1 MKIGRKN
8 FFGNAKFQRVKI
20 FDFLRVHHIMNKKT
34 KTAYQPVSNMNKNSR
49 VQTVQHIFATVVPT
63 YDLLN
68 RVLSLGMDLYW
79 RKTLVSHIRFF
90 QTSRF
95 LDVATGTADLA
106 IETAISYP
114 QTHTTGIDF
123 VSQMLEKAKK
133 KIDQKKLSDRIDLA
147 QADATNLPFPSNS
160 FDTAAIAFG
169 IRNIPDI
176 KAALS
181 EMLRV
186 VAPGGRILVLE
197 MHLPDYPAFQHP
209 ARLYLKTAL
218 PWLARCLSPNPAAY
232 TYLADSIIH
241 FPTPPRFRELMNKT
255 GMIHVKS
262 QPLSMGITWLHQ
274 GTRPL

>member
-1 MKIGRKN
+1 MFVN
-8 FFGNAKFQRVKI
+8 YI
-20 FDFLRVHHIMNKKT
+20 FMIKKT
-34 KTAYQPVSNMNKNSR
+34 KTTYQPVSNMNKHSR
-49 VQTVQHIFATVVPT
+49 VKAVQHIFATVVPT

-68 RVLSLGMDLYW
+68 RVLSMGMDLYW
-79 RKTLVSHIRFF
+79 RKTLVSRIRFF
-90 QTSRF
+90 KTGRF

-114 QTHTTGIDF
+114 KTHTTGIDF
-123 VSQMLEKAKK
+123 VSQMLEKARK
-133 KIDQKKLSDRIDLA
+133 KIEEKKLSDRIDLA
-147 QADATNLPFPSNS
+147 RADATNLPFPSNY

-176 KAALS
+176 KTALS

-186 VAPGGRILVLE
+186 IAPGGRILVLE
-197 MHLPDYPAFQHP
+197 MHLPDYPAFQHI

-241 FPTPPRFRELMNKT
+241 FPSPKQFRKLMKES
-255 GMIHVKS
+255 GMIHVNS